1 MRASL
6 LPSMFSY
13 SHTCSFCRPFYR
25 SWARY
30 GKRVTKINIF
40 FKHLIWTFKGA
51 LVLSRNC
58 NNYLQGGFPPWLLK
72 DYTTNYMPRFRT
84 MKNAGKW
91 PQMLL
96 SFNLIG
102 VIKCFVHLCLSGR
115 HYFLF
120 SHRCYK
126 FFMLVVLPLLCFLS
140 LALALCRSFPG
151 WASLACRL
159 LSLFLCFSLSLY
171 SKLADVIINLSL
183 IL

>member
-1 MRASL
+1 MRVL
-6 LPSMFSY
+6 FVG
-13 SHTCSFCRPFYR
+13 PFIAAER
-25 SWARY
+25 DMVSVL
-30 GKRVTKINIF
+30 KKINIF
-40 FKHLIWTFKGA
+40 FKHLIWTFKGV
-51 LVLSRNC
+51 LLLSRNC
-58 NNYLQGGFPPWLLK
+58 NNYFQGGFPPWLLK